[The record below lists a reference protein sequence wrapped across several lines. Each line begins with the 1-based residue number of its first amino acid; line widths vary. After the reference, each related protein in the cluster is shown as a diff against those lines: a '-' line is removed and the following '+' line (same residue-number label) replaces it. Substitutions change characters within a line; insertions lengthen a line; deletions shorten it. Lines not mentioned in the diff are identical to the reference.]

1 MRAVILSHT
10 YIDPATR
17 GKLKALVGL
26 GTTLSVA
33 VPARW
38 SPGGRSPL
46 LHASWGNDGGVRIVP
61 IPVSGDHGEEVR
73 WKRADLH
80 RLLSDFRP
88 EILQIEA
95 EAWTP
100 AAATASACAERL
112 GIPLVLFGS
121 DSVVRSHSMVER
133 WRRRRTL
140 GRARALVG
148 GNRLAVGL
156 LGRDRP
162 GVPLAVIPQL
172 GLTPPLETRRPD
184 RPDLAIGFV
193 GRLVPE
199 KGLDALF
206 RACVKL
212 LGRWNLT
219 VVGSGP
225 SQELFET
232 LAERLGIASR
242 ITWRGA
248 LPPEDLKRLWAEL
261 DCLVVP
267 SRTTAHWVETSHPVL
282 VEAMGHGVTV
292 ISSDSGALPEVI
304 DTAGLVVAEDDV
316 PALTAALQH
325 LIDAPRERTRLGR
338 EARLRVM
345 TEFVDDAVAR
355 RTLEFWEKV
364 IACSRRDK
372 SRLPPD

>member
-1 MRAVILSHT
+1 MRAVIVSHT

-26 GTTLSVA
+26 GATLTVA

-38 SPGGRSPL
+38 SAGGRSPL

-61 IPVSGDHGEEVR
+61 IPVSGDRGEEVR
-73 WKRADLH
+73 WKSADLH
-80 RLLSDFRP
+80 RLFSDFRP
-88 EILQIEA
+88 DIVQIEA
-95 EAWTP
+95 EPSTP
-100 AAATASACAERL
+100 AAAAASTRAEKL
-112 GIPLVLFGS
+112 GIPIVIFGS
-121 DSVVRSHSMVER
+121 ESVPRHFTFLEG

-148 GNRLAVGL
+148 GNRLAAGL
-156 LGRDRP
+156 LERDRP
-162 GVPLAVIPQL
+162 GIPVAVMPQL
-172 GLTPPLETRRPD
+172 GLMPPLETKRPD
-184 RPDLAIGFV
+184 HGELAIGFV

-212 LGRWNLT
+212 LGRWQLT

-225 SQELFET
+225 SQEMFEA

-248 LPPEDLKRLWAEL
+248 LPPEELKRLWPEL

-267 SRTTAHWVETSHPVL
+267 SRTTAHWVETFHPAL

-292 ISSDSGALPEVI
+292 IGTDSGALPEVI
-304 DTAGLVVAEDDV
+304 DTAGLVVPEDDV
-316 PALTAALQH
+316 AALTAALQH
-325 LIDAPRERTRLGR
+325 LADTPRERVRLGR

-345 TEFVDDAVAR
+345 REYVDDAVAR

-364 IACSRRDK
+364 IARGGRD
-372 SRLPPD
+372 

>member
-1 MRAVILSHT
+1 MRAVIVSHT

-26 GTTLSVA
+26 GVTLTVA

-46 LHASWGNDGGVRIVP
+46 LHSAWGTDGGVRIVP
-61 IPVSGDHGEEVR
+61 IPVSGDRGEEVG
-73 WKRADLH
+73 WKSADLH

-88 EILQIEA
+88 DILQIEA
-95 EAWTP
+95 EPWTP
-100 AAATASACAERL
+100 AATAASARAEKL
-112 GIPLVLFGS
+112 GIPIVIFGS
-121 DSVVRSHSMVER
+121 ESVVRPFTFLER

-140 GRARALVG
+140 ARARALVG
-148 GNRLAVGL
+148 GNRVAAGL

-162 GVPLAVIPQL
+162 GIPITVIPQL
-172 GLTPPLETRRPD
+172 GLTPPLESKRPD
-184 RPDLAIGFV
+184 NGELAIGFV

-212 LGRWNLT
+212 LGRWHLT

-225 SQELFET
+225 SQEMFEA

-242 ITWRGA
+242 IIWRGA
-248 LPPEDLKRLWAEL
+248 LPPEELKRLWPEI

-267 SRTTAHWVETSHPVL
+267 SRTTGHWVETFHPAL
-282 VEAMGHGVTV
+282 VEAMGHGVPVVGT
-292 ISSDSGALPEVI
+292 DSGTLPEVI
-304 DTAGLVVAEDDV
+304 DTAGLVVPEDDIA
-316 PALTAALQH
+316 ALTAALQH
-325 LIDAPRERTRLGR
+325 LSDAPRERIRLGK
-338 EARLRVM
+338 ESRLRVM
-345 TEFVDDAVAR
+345 REYVDDAVAR
-355 RTLEFWEKV
+355 RTLEFWQSV
-364 IACSRRDK
+364 IANR
-372 SRLPPD
+372 